1 MDKRERV
8 MKGLECIICPNKF
21 CGDCS
26 YFIPNENDPDTGW
39 CDRNAIYKDALALL
53 KAQDSGAMT
62 LEQVAEYH
70 GLTPEGVDYALRQYQ
85 IIISEITHG
94 MLSKLSYDGHDVLKC
109 AQERWCDTCELKEAQ
124 EPKLV
129 PDIAEATIGYKPKVK
144 VGHCPSCG
152 VLMSEMDKFCRKCG
166 QAVKWDG

>member
-1 MDKRERV
+1 MNKEEIV
-8 MKGLECIICPNKF
+8 QGLEKCIADARKHMTKMEGI
-21 CGDCS
+21 
-26 YFIPNENDPDTGW
+26 FITADE
-39 CDRNAIYKDALALL
+39 AEEIVAFL
-53 KAQDSGAMT
+53 KAQEPGPIT

-124 EPKLV
+124 EPK
-129 PDIAEATIGYKPKVK
+129 PPTTKQNAYGWKFYY
-144 VGHCPSCG
+144 CPSCG
-152 VLMSEMDKFCRKCG
+152 REFYTDRQRARINKMAFCDQCG
-166 QAVKWDG
+166 QAVKWDEGNRHE